1 MKNSAIKIL
10 KAVIAKKNVE
20 KLTKKLNK
28 KTIFTGIFLFLVLVV
43 SFYLIKPYFI
53 NFNINKKLIEKKIKE
68 EFKIDLE
75 MNGNI
80 SYHILPT
87 PRLKIR
93 ETNIYFEKKKNI
105 ISLNE
110 INILI
115 PIFYNLNINNLI
127 FKKLIISDEEIKIY
141 PTDIKKYFTYLT
153 RKKKKDII
161 IKNSILFFLDDQ
173 KNKVFFKDF
182 NYYEKFRDNFHTI
195 DINTI
200 FSQNN
205 LKVKFKNVFD
215 GQKKLDIIL
224 PQIETKINTVFDSTS
239 DLNNLQGKS
248 KINFFNNILVINF
261 EGKNKYKIFNSF
273 LRNKFLNTKIEGSIS
288 LFDNFLF
295 FLKFDINQIKLRKLL
310 LNYFP
315 DEKELNFFDSKLSK
329 KINGKLDIS
338 LKNTNSFIG
347 RINDLKMN
355 ISFENGDLKVQ
366 NGSAILPN
374 KSKVDFS
381 LFFSDNS
388 NEPFLDFNLN
398 FSSKNVQNFLR
409 KLNIYEKYNDEI
421 LIVFQGKI
429 NLINNKIKFKN
440 ILLNNK
446 EKLDRQDIVKLEK
459 SFNEFVL
466 DEGIFGL
473 TDFFKIKKFVK
484 SVLN

>member
-10 KAVIAKKNVE
+10 KALLVKKNAE

-43 SFYLIKPYFI
+43 SLYLIKPYFI
-53 NFNINKKLIEKKIKE
+53 NYNINKQLIEKKINK
-68 EFKIDLE
+68 EFKINLE
-75 MNGNI
+75 TNGNI

-87 PRLKIR
+87 PRLKIKK
-93 ETNIYFEKKKNI
+93 TNIYFEEKKNI
-105 ISLNE
+105 IPLNE

-127 FKKLIISDEEIKIY
+127 FKKLIISKEEIKIY
-141 PTDIKKYFTYLT
+141 PADFKKYFTYLS
-153 RKKKKDII
+153 KKKNKDIN
-161 IKNSILFFLDDQ
+161 IKNSILFFLKEK
-173 KNKVFFKDF
+173 KNKVFFKNF
-182 NYYEKFRDNFHTI
+182 NYSEKFRNNFHAI

-205 LKVKFKNVFD
+205 LKVKFKNNFD

-224 PQIETKINTVFDSTS
+224 PKIDTKINTVFDYTS
-239 DLNNLQGKS
+239 DLNNLKGKS
-248 KINFFNNILVINF
+248 KINFFNNILVLNF

-273 LRNKFLNTKIEGSIS
+273 LRNKFINSKIEGNIS

-295 FLKFDINQIKLRKLL
+295 FLKFDINQIKFRKLL

-315 DEKELNFFDSKLSK
+315 NEKELNIFDSKLSK

-338 LKNTNSFIG
+338 LKDTNSFIG
-347 RINDLKMN
+347 RINDIKMN

-388 NEPFLDFNLN
+388 NEPFLDFNIN
-398 FSSKNVQNFLR
+398 FSSKNVQKFLR
-409 KLNIYEKYNDEI
+409 KLNIYEKFNDEI
-421 LIVFQGKI
+421 FIAFQGKI
-429 NLINNKIKFKN
+429 NLSNNKIKFKN

-446 EKLDRQDIVKLEK
+446 EKLDRQDIVNLEK
-459 SFNEFVL
+459 IFNEFVL

-473 TDFFKIKKFVK
+473 TDFFKIKKFAK